1 MKNRRNNGIFATF
14 CLHILGYLLCIVPP
28 AVCVLTYFPLWRS
41 AGYESCIA
49 GGTALL
55 LAVCIIPLYRLMWR
69 ALSSSSSYIMW
80 LVLFLTFLALSKI
93 ATQMT
98 VIAFVGFVGN
108 LLGAVC
114 FAIAGRRGNRE

>member
-1 MKNRRNNGIFATF
+1 M
-14 CLHILGYLLCIVPP
+14 
-28 AVCVLTYFPLWRS
+28 
-41 AGYESCIA
+41 
-49 GGTALL
+49 